1 MRLLCAV
8 ALMGGSA
15 YSCQTGQF
23 ASPNTGP
30 GNDAL
35 DGSWFAGTV
44 SVASSGKDVSC
55 TASNLSFQLAQSGTM
70 VTGSYYWSDLTC
82 RGPGAP
88 PSYGAMSGQISNG
101 IVIANSVAFDLGST
115 GFHFSGTFSG
125 STLYGPCSLTIFF
138 APPTG
143 QATMGGAWAASPQ

>member
-23 ASPNTGP
+23 ASPNAGP
-30 GNDAL
+30 GNNAL

-44 SVASSGKDVSC
+44 SVANPSVSC
-55 TASNLSFQLAQSGTM
+55 TASNLSFQLAQSGTT
-70 VTGSYYWSDLTC
+70 VSGTYYWSDLTC
-82 RGPGAP
+82 QGPGAP
-88 PSYGAMSGQISNG
+88 PSFGSMTGQIANG
-101 IVIANSVAFDLGST
+101 AVIGNSVAFDLGNT

-125 STLYGPCSLTIFF
+125 SALYGPCSLTLFF

-143 QATMGGAWAASPQ
+143 QATMGGAWTASPQ